1 VGHNEPVAGTNSG
14 KGGSTFNLRR
24 PAELRR
30 DAVVNLWDFLV
41 KGGIADT
48 TRTPSDIIDTGRTR
62 EVHRYIKAPGVRS
75 KGLPLLFIPPL
86 GSQSSCFDLRRGLSL
101 AEDLVSRGRPTYLV
115 DYGPLKGEDRKV
127 GIEHFVNDVI
137 SDAIRT
143 VSEDAGGRPV
153 HILGWSL
160 GGIMALTTAAVHAEL
175 PIQTVTMVG
184 SPFDFSKNPTLAPVR
199 AIGRVTGGRLIG
211 TTVKLAG
218 SIPAPIVSIGF
229 KATSL
234 PVYLKK
240 PRTLWSR
247 RNDREFLEQIQA
259 VDSIMNNM
267 LAYPGRAT
275 LQMYHR
281 LALRNEIATGHFQGP
296 TKYVDFA
303 NVRIPVL
310 NAAGQTDV
318 LAPIPAV
325 QHVGKI
331 LPNSPDVRLPI
342 VPGGHLGMLTGT
354 KAPETT
360 WVEINQFLADYD
372 RAPRKKPAAT

>member
-1 VGHNEPVAGTNSG
+1 MTGVTGTSKSRSG
-14 KGGSTFNLRR
+14 FKAPLDLN
-24 PAELRR
+24 R
-30 DAVVNLWDFLV
+30 DGVVNLWDFLV

-62 EVHRYIKAPGVRS
+62 EVHRYVRAKGVRA

-101 AEDLVSRGRPTYLV
+101 AEDFVNRGRPTYLV

-137 SDAIRT
+137 PDAVRA
-143 VSEDAGGRPV
+143 VSKDAGDRPV

-160 GGIMALTTAAVHAEL
+160 GGIMALTTAAVHADL

-199 AIGRVTGGRLIG
+199 AIGKFTGGRLIG
-211 TTVKLAG
+211 TGVKLAG

-234 PVYLKK
+234 PTYLKK

-259 VDSIMNNM
+259 VDMIMNNM

-281 LALRNEIATGHFQGP
+281 IALRNEIAAGHFQGP
-296 TKYVDFA
+296 TKFVDFA
-303 NVRIPVL
+303 DVRVPVL
-310 NAAGQTDV
+310 NAAGRSDV

-325 QHVGKI
+325 QHVAKI

-372 RAPRKKPAAT
+372 RKRKTVATS

>member
-1 VGHNEPVAGTNSG
+1 MADSTGNGSDTSRTVGE
-14 KGGSTFNLRR
+14 
-24 PAELRR
+24 RR

-48 TRTPSDIIDTGRTR
+48 SRQPSEVIDSGRTR
-62 EVHRYIKAPGVRS
+62 EVHRYVKAKGVRA

-101 AEDLVSRGRPTYLV
+101 AEDFVNRGRPTYLV
-115 DYGPLKGEDRKV
+115 DYGPLKGDDRKV
-127 GIEHFVNDVI
+127 GLEYFINEVI
-137 SDAIRT
+137 PAAISK
-143 VSEDAGGRPV
+143 VSEDAGGKPV

-160 GGIMALTTAAVHAEL
+160 GGIMSLTTAAVHTEL

-184 SPFDFSKNPTLAPVR
+184 SPFDFSKNPTLAPIR
-199 AIGRVTGGRLIG
+199 AIGKVTGGRLLG
-211 TTVKLAG
+211 TTVKAAG
-218 SIPAPIVSIGF
+218 SIPAPVVSLAF

-234 PVYLKK
+234 PTYLKK
-240 PRTLWSR
+240 PRTLWTR
-247 RNDREFLEQIQA
+247 RNDREFLEQIEA

-281 LALRNEIATGHFQGP
+281 LALGNELASGRFQGP
-296 TKYVDFA
+296 NVMVDFA
-303 NVRIPVL
+303 NVRIPVM
-310 NAAGQTDV
+310 NVSGKTDV
-318 LAPIPAV
+318 LAPVATV

-331 LPNSPDVRLPI
+331 VPNSPDVRLPL

-372 RAPRKKPAAT
+372 RRKPAARK

>member
-1 VGHNEPVAGTNSG
+1 MAGVADLN
-14 KGGSTFNLRR
+14 
-24 PAELRR
+24 R
-30 DAVVNLWDFLV
+30 DGVVNLWDFLV

-48 TRTPSDIIDTGRTR
+48 TRTPSEIIDAGRTR
-62 EVHRYIKAPGVRS
+62 EVHRYTKATGVRS

-101 AEDLVSRGRPTYLV
+101 TEDFVSRGRPTYLV

-137 SDAIRT
+137 PDAIRK

-160 GGIMALTTAAVHAEL
+160 GGIMALTTAAVHTEL
-175 PIQTVTMVG
+175 PLQTVTMVG

-199 AIGRVTGGRLIG
+199 AIGRLTGGRLLG

-281 LALRNEIATGHFQGP
+281 LALRNEIAAGHFQGP
-296 TKYVDFA
+296 NVYVDFA

-318 LAPIPAV
+318 LAPIQAV
-325 QHVGKI
+325 QHVAKI

-372 RAPRKKPAAT
+372 RKQRTVPA

>member
-1 VGHNEPVAGTNSG
+1 MRPVAGTDKNKLASA
-14 KGGSTFNLRR
+14 FNPKR
-24 PAELRR
+24 PLDLRR
-30 DAVVNLWDFLV
+30 DGVVNLWDFLV

-48 TRTPSDIIDTGRTR
+48 TRTPSEIIDTGRTR
-62 EVHRYIKAPGVRS
+62 EVHRYIKAKGVRA

-86 GSQSSCFDLRRGLSL
+86 GSQAACFDLRRGLSL
-101 AEDLVSRGRPTYLV
+101 AEDFVNRGRPTYLV

-137 SDAIRT
+137 PHAIRT

-199 AIGRVTGGRLIG
+199 AIGKVTGGRLIG

-281 LALRNEIATGHFQGP
+281 IALRNEIAAGHFQGP
-296 TKYVDFA
+296 TRYVDYA
-303 NVRIPVL
+303 DVRVPVL
-310 NAAGQTDV
+310 NAAGQNDV
-318 LAPIPAV
+318 LAPIAAV

-331 LPNSPDVRLPI
+331 LPHSPDVRLPI

-354 KAPETT
+354 KAPSTT
-360 WVEINQFLADYD
+360 WVEINNFLADYD
-372 RAPRKKPAAT
+372 RPPRAKK

>member
-1 VGHNEPVAGTNSG
+1 MASVAGASS
-14 KGGSTFNLRR
+14 KPGSNFRSPLDLN
-24 PAELRR
+24 R
-30 DAVVNLWDFLV
+30 DGVVNLWDFLV

-48 TRTPSDIIDTGRTR
+48 TRTPSEIIDTGRTR
-62 EVHRYIKAPGVRS
+62 ELHRFVKAKGVRS

-86 GSQSSCFDLRRGLSL
+86 GSQSACFDLRRGLSL
-101 AEDLVSRGRPTYLV
+101 AEDFVNRGRPTYLV

-127 GIEHFVNDVI
+127 GIEHFVNDVLPI
-137 SDAIRT
+137 AIQK

-160 GGIMALTTAAVHAEL
+160 GGIMSLTTAAVHTEL

-211 TTVKLAG
+211 TGVKLAG

-240 PRTLWSR
+240 PRTLWSK

-259 VDSIMNNM
+259 VDMIMNNM

-281 LALRNEIATGHFQGP
+281 IALRNEIAAGHFQGV
-296 TKYVDFA
+296 TRYVDFA
-303 NVRIPVL
+303 DVRVPVL
-310 NAAGQTDV
+310 NAAGKTDV

-325 QHVGKI
+325 QHVAKI
-331 LPNSPDVRLPI
+331 LPNSPDVRLPV

-360 WVEINQFLADYD
+360 WVEINKFLADYD
-372 RAPRKKPAAT
+372 RRKRPAPTS

>member
-1 VGHNEPVAGTNSG
+1 MAGVAGASSKPGSG
-14 KGGSTFNLRR
+14 MRSPIDLK
-24 PAELRR
+24 R
-30 DAVVNLWDFLV
+30 DGVVNLWDFLV

-48 TRTPSDIIDTGRTR
+48 TRTPSEIIDSGRTR
-62 EVHRYIKAPGVRS
+62 EVHRYIKAKGVRS

-101 AEDLVSRGRPTYLV
+101 AEDFVSRGRPTYLV

-137 SDAIRT
+137 ADAIRI

-160 GGIMALTTAAVHAEL
+160 GGIMALTTAAVHNEL

-199 AIGRVTGGRLIG
+199 AIGRVTGGRLLG

-259 VDSIMNNM
+259 VDMIMNNM

-281 LALRNEIATGHFQGP
+281 LALRNEIAAGHFQGP
-296 TKYVDFA
+296 TRYVDFA
-303 NVRIPVL
+303 DVRIPVL
-310 NAAGQTDV
+310 NAAGKTDV

-325 QHVGKI
+325 QHVAKI

-372 RAPRKKPAAT
+372 RRRKPAATP